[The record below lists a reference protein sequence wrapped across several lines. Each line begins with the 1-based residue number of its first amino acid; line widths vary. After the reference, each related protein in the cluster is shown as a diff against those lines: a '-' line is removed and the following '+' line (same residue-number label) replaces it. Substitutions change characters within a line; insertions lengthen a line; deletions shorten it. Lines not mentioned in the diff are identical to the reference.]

1 MWRLFPSVLWKASNH
16 ILWALKFLS
25 PERFP
30 VPLSDAHAEEPDLG
44 FRTFTIMQEL
54 LQYNCSPVCG
64 SPTWQDLGFDL
75 IMIAPLLLSCCSLFF
90 VFGRGSSF
98 FVGFQHPPVDG
109 CSTASSNFGA
119 HAEGDV
125 CTFFYSAV
133 LNQKLELF
141 SHEVMPYSFATL
153 ALLVK
158 NLPAMKETSV
168 LFLGREGPLEEGM
181 ATQYSILAWRIPM
194 HRGAWRATVHGVTK
208 NQT

>member
-141 SHEVMPYSFATL
+141 SHEVMPYSFVTL

-158 NLPAMKETSV
+158 NLPAMKETDSIHG
-168 LFLGREGPLEEGM
+168 LRRLPRGGNGYPL
-181 ATQYSILAWRIPM
+181 QYSCLGNSM
-194 HRGAWRATVHGVTK
+194 DKGAWWATVHGVAKSWT
-208 NQT
+208 